1 MDDGGDGV
9 VGAFDDGEAGG
20 GADVDVKRLLH
31 RVDVVRRRCAVLYN
45 YQL

>member
-1 MDDGGDGV
+1 MDDGGDGA
-9 VGAFDDGEAGG
+9 VGAFDGEACG
-20 GADVDVKRLLH
+20 GADVDVERLLH